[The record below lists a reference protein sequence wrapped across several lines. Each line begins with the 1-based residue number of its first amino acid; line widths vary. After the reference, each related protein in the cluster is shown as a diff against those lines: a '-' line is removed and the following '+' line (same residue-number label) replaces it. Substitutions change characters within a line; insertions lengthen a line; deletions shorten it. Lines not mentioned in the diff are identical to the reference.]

1 MVAEFVSLKIVS
13 IQRQSVCFFFQNY
26 MSNFIKEIC

>member
-1 MVAEFVSLKIVS
+1 MVAEFVSLMIVS
-13 IQRQSVCFFFQNY
+13 IQTIRMFFFQNY